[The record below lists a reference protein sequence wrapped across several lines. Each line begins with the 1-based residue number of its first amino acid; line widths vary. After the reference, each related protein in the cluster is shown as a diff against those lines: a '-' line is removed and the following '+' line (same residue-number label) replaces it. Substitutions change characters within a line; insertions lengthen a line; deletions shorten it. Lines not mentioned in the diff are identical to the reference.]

1 MLMRRKQAGEFGFF
15 PQTDDLGDLGDLGQV
30 IELLSFSYCL
40 SKLALLLPPALLA
53 SFQDENAFTCY
64 VVLEVWGKNIRA
76 NW

>member
-1 MLMRRKQAGEFGFF
+1 MRRKQAGEFGFF

-64 VVLEVWGKNIRA
+64 VILEV
-76 NW
+76 